1 MQALVHATRASAS
14 TTTAVADV
22 PEESDESEDSEP
34 EDDFV
39 AHAEDPISSS
49 GDEFDD

>member
-1 MQALVHATRASAS
+1 MQALAMQLVLLLVLLLQLQMSLRSPRS
-14 TTTAVADV
+14 L
-22 PEESDESEDSEP
+22 EP

>member
-1 MQALVHATRASAS
+1 MSLR
-14 TTTAVADV
+14 
-22 PEESDESEDSEP
+22 ESNESEDSEP
-34 EDDFV
+34 KNDLV